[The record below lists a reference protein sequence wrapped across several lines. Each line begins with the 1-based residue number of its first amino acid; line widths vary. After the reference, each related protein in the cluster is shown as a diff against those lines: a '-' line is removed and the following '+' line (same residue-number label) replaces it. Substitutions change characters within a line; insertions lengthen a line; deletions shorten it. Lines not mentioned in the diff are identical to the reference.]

1 MKYIAALIG
10 AVNAVSV
17 NDYNETSVHTHTSY
31 GTEERFRDVE
41 VYYDEIEYA
50 IETKTETEVRTR
62 QIPVQTTCDHVET
75 KYRPEEEL
83 RYTKA
88 FEIKYRDNHYIR
100 HTFEPR
106 VSYGYYVE
114 TKYRDVPFTS
124 YETHYEIF
132 YREEE
137 EHRYRNEIE
146 ILERADTVTS
156 YIDEAETRFTN
167 EYQVLYREETETRYN
182 TVFDDNVRVI
192 QETRYRTESE
202 TRTNTIYEVEY
213 QEVTTT
219 QTREVPVISYE
230 TAYRDE
236 ETVTYDI
243 EYETRTRDVPVERE
257 VVGYF
262 SNDSGDGVESD
273 PEVVVSAEELEAR
286 QAAADAAAAAAAQAQ
301 ADALAAG
308 TLVLDDLHGDL
319 VLLDAGHHH
328 HGLGGHHHHGLGAHQ
343 LVGGHGLGLGLG
355 LGARA
360 LDYGWAQTGD
370 YAKFATADSSDDEQI
385 FTVTDYVTEEYQVAK
400 KVPRVT
406 VESVPY

>member
-17 NDYNETSVHTHTSY
+17 NDYHETSVHTHTSY
-31 GTEERFRDVE
+31 GTDERFRDVE
-41 VYYDEIEYA
+41 VYYDEIEYG

-146 ILERADTVTS
+146 ILERPDSITS
-156 YIDEAETRFTN
+156 YRDEPETRYTN
-167 EYQVLYREETETRYN
+167 EY
-182 TVFDDNVRVI
+182 
-192 QETRYRTESE
+192 
-202 TRTNTIYEVEY
+202 
-213 QEVTTT
+213 
-219 QTREVPVISYE
+219 
-230 TAYRDE
+230 
-236 ETVTYDI
+236 
-243 EYETRTRDVPVERE
+243 
-257 VVGYF
+257 
-262 SNDSGDGVESD
+262 
-273 PEVVVSAEELEAR
+273 
-286 QAAADAAAAAAAQAQ
+286 
-301 ADALAAG
+301 
-308 TLVLDDLHGDL
+308 
-319 VLLDAGHHH
+319 
-328 HGLGGHHHHGLGAHQ
+328 
-343 LVGGHGLGLGLG
+343 
-355 LGARA
+355 
-360 LDYGWAQTGD
+360 
-370 YAKFATADSSDDEQI
+370 
-385 FTVTDYVTEEYQVAK
+385 
-400 KVPRVT
+400 
-406 VESVPY
+406 